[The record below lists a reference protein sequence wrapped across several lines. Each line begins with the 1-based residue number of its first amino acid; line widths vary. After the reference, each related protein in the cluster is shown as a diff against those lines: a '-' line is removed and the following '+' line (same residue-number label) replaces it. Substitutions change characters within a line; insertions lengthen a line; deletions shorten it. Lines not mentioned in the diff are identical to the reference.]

1 MGANTQC
8 TKRRIVGSPKPG
20 DPWPSYSPVPSPV
33 RPLSSPT
40 ASRDALHVLTIASPF
55 CGLVLKAMWT
65 SGVVEETGKLP
76 EENLNLVSHSRVT
89 SPAAP

>member
-1 MGANTQC
+1 M
-8 TKRRIVGSPKPG
+8 KRRIVGSPKAG
-20 DPWPSYSPVPSPV
+20 DPWPSYSPVPSPA

-65 SGVVEETGKLP
+65 SGAEETGNLP
-76 EENLNLVSHSRVT
+76 EENLNLVSHSRV
-89 SPAAP
+89 SAVP